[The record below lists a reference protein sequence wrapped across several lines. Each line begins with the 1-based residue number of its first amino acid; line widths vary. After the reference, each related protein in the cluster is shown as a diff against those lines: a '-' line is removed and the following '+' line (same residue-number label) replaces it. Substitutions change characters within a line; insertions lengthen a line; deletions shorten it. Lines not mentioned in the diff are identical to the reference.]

1 MIQLLQYVISIT
13 DKYQELLD
21 IERKKCKFL
30 EEILNT
36 QKQQNENL
44 GAISNELKRL
54 TDIIACKSSI
64 DNLIEL

>member
-44 GAISNELKRL
+44 GAISKELKRL
-54 TDIIACKSSI
+54 TDIIAYKSTI
-64 DNLIEL
+64 DNLLEL